1 MRTLSEGDFKNKKT
15 LVRVDFN
22 VALGPKGE
30 VVDDFRIVKTLP
42 TIKFLAESGAIVVLM
57 SHLETED
64 GPASLRPVSRRLAE
78 LLGRPV
84 KFLSDCVG
92 EKTREEIS
100 RAGAGEIIL
109 LENLRFHEGEK
120 RNDAEFAAEL
130 AKNGDCYVNEAF
142 SCCHRAH
149 ASIAGVPRLLPSYG
163 GMLLAE
169 EIGSLR
175 KVIKNPARPL
185 VAIIGGVKMDTK
197 AKVIAAIAAIADHV
211 LIGSKIGAEI
221 LAHKQQIAGR
231 EIFKFDSQATEID
244 LTSPKIHLP
253 IDAVMALKDASE
265 GYSRIAGPGM
275 MRGEENIY
283 DIGPETAKF
292 FAEIIKDAKTI
303 FFNGP
308 MGWFERQEF
317 SGGTRAVIE
326 AISRTHGAW
335 RAAGGGQTLEAIA
348 KFKAE
353 ENFNFLSTGGGAMLE
368 YLAGN
373 VLPGIAALENLP
385 SGKNET
391 PVIPMPLPAGG
402 LSGDKKKNGRNEN

>member
-1 MRTLSEGDFKNKKT
+1 MKIVNEGDFKNKKT

-22 VALGPKGE
+22 VALGPEGK
-30 VVDDFRIVKTLP
+30 VVNDFRIVKTMP
-42 TIKFLAESGAIVVLM
+42 TINFLAANGAIVVLM
-57 SHLETED
+57 SHLEAED
-64 GPASLRPVSRRLAE
+64 GPASLRPVARHLSE
-78 LLGRPV
+78 MLGRPV
-84 KFLSDCVG
+84 KFLQNCVG

-100 RAGAGEIIL
+100 RAAAGEIIL

-120 RNDAEFAAEL
+120 QNDAGFAAEL

-169 EIGSLR
+169 EIDSLQ
-175 KVIKNPARPL
+175 KIVKDPARPL

-197 AKVIAAIAAIADHV
+197 AKVIAAIADIADHV

-221 LAHKQQIAGR
+221 LAHKQQIAGKD
-231 EIFKFDSQATEID
+231 IFKFNPQVAAID

-253 IDAVMALKDASE
+253 VDAVMALKDATE
-265 GYSRIAGPGM
+265 GYFRVAAPGM

-292 FAEIIKDAKTI
+292 FAEIIKDARAV

-353 ENFNFLSTGGGAMLE
+353 KNFNFLSTGGGAMLE

-373 VLPGIAALENLP
+373 VLPGIAALSDSSFDENEKP
-385 SGKNET
+385 M
-391 PVIPMPLPAGG
+391 IPMPLPPGG
-402 LSGDKKKNGRNEN
+402 LSGDKKKNEKNEN